1 VPTHTGKVQIVL
13 VIWDRSRSAGSQN
26 GWAKESAA
34 TEIYTVQMTRISA
47 VIIITRPTTHN
58 PDRRANAEHTRKV
71 GWHVTVSWTLCA
83 VTRRT
88 MTIDRT
94 ILSCDLD
101 DGAAIRATSVP
112 RIGRM
117 DIAAIVKLLRR

>member
-47 VIIITRPTTHN
+47 VIIITRPTQPTTQI
-58 PDRRANAEHTRKV
+58 AE
-71 GWHVTVSWTLCA
+71 
-83 VTRRT
+83 RT
-88 MTIDRT
+88 PNIPAR
-94 ILSCDLD
+94 
-101 DGAAIRATSVP
+101 
-112 RIGRM
+112 
-117 DIAAIVKLLRR
+117 

>member
-1 VPTHTGKVQIVL
+1 
-13 VIWDRSRSAGSQN
+13 
-26 GWAKESAA
+26 
-34 TEIYTVQMTRISA
+34 
-47 VIIITRPTTHN
+47 
-58 PDRRANAEHTRKV
+58 
-71 GWHVTVSWTLCA
+71 
-83 VTRRT
+83 
-88 MTIDRT
+88 MTIDCT